1 MLKFIE
7 SNILTAVFIHAK
19 SPHPYPP
26 STPQQPK
33 GQNPPPHGIFAAGGA
48 FVPTQEKKNP
58 PPEPPGRPD
67 HKTQHQPQQS
77 PHKTHTT
84 KYTSPHK
91 QSHPRAQ
98 RQDRPEN
105 VHPQG

>member
-33 GQNPPPHGIFAAGGA
+33 GQNPPP
-48 FVPTQEKKNP
+48 
-58 PPEPPGRPD
+58 EPPGRQD

>member
-19 SPHPYPP
+19 SSPSLPP
-26 STPQQPK
+26 PPQRPK
-33 GQNPPPHGIFAAGGA
+33 GQNPPP
-48 FVPTQEKKNP
+48 K
-58 PPEPPGRPD
+58 PPGRPD

-77 PHKTHTT
+77 PPKTHTT

>member
-19 SPHPYPP
+19 SSP
-26 STPQQPK
+26 SPQRPK
-33 GQNPPPHGIFAAGGA
+33 GQNPPP
-48 FVPTQEKKNP
+48 K
-58 PPEPPGRPD
+58 PPGRPD

-77 PHKTHTT
+77 PPKTHTT